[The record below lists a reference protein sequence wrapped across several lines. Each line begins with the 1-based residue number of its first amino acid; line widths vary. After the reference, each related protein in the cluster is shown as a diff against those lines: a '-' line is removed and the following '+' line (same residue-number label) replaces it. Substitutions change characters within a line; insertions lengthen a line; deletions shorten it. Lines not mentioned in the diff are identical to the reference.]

1 MCGDYGMGAFAAYG
15 QRCSLP
21 VSCAGRKRVL
31 VGTVTNRQID
41 AQLRVCDR
49 GHDIAGRYD
58 ELLGVFRYGF
68 GLPCRFGLEV
78 IAAGEPFIVPAR
90 VGFRLR
96 DDCERRIVHGAR
108 IRTRVEH
115 LFDIVGGAQGERK
128 ANEQGRGQQHCR
140 SRKPAYA

>member
-1 MCGDYGMGAFAAYG
+1 MPNLGYAI
-15 QRCSLP
+15 
-21 VSCAGRKRVL
+21 V
-31 VGTVTNRQID
+31 
-41 AQLRVCDR
+41 
-49 GHDIAGRYD
+49 

-140 SRKPAYA
+140 SRKPAYS